1 MQSVAW
7 ELTIADH
14 YATLRKGLTKK
25 RPAAYEKNKDDKGAY
40 WLILEELAV
49 IDLIEFMMELSHPRQ
64 QEPYF
69 SYIWNKYEVQTQN
82 IKDLL
87 RTYPVVSLYESV
99 FRQFEY
105 ISFSLTSGGGGFF
118 HLATYNF
125 SGFFPLIGRDYFI
138 SFV

>member
-69 SYIWNKYEVQTQN
+69 SYIWNKYEAQIQN
-82 IKDLL
+82 LNNL
-87 RTYPVVSLYESV
+87 
-99 FRQFEY
+99 
-105 ISFSLTSGGGGFF
+105 
-118 HLATYNF
+118 
-125 SGFFPLIGRDYFI
+125 PLPSPRAPLSHPSSRHSNSIPFTPP
-138 SFV
+138 

>member
-40 WLILEELAV
+40 WLILEEPAV

-69 SYIWNKYEVQTQN
+69 SYIWDKYDVQTQN

-87 RTYPVVSLYESV
+87 RTYPVGSLNEKV
-99 FRQFEY
+99 FIQFKY
-105 ISFSLTSGGGGFF
+105 SSFSMTRCFGDFVTFAHFSFGGGGAVVR
-118 HLATYNF
+118 L
-125 SGFFPLIGRDYFI
+125 G
-138 SFV
+138 